1 MKKVLFIVP
10 HLSTGGLPQY
20 TLSLI
25 KKIINDVDVYCIEYE
40 LISYDFI
47 VQRNQIVELL
57 GNNFYSLG
65 RTKNLLN
72 KIVNDIKP
80 DIIHLQEMPE
90 YFMHKEIADELY
102 SNDRSYTLV
111 ETSHD
116 SSFNYLKKKYF
127 PDYLA
132 LISEYQRKEFS
143 KLNIPIKLVEADIEY
158 KQRQDRKLGLKKLGL
173 DPNLKHVLN
182 VGLFTPRKN
191 QAEIFDYAREFIHH
205 PIQFHFIGNQAGNFK
220 EYWEP
225 LLKNIPSNVK
235 IWGERSD
242 VDTFYSCMD
251 LFLFTSRG
259 TSNNK
264 ETSPLVIRE
273 AIGYDMP
280 LLIYNLPVY
289 LGMYDKY
296 KNVHYLEYDDFVKN
310 INSIAKFSGLT
321 FDSNLYEK
329 ISSDKDE
336 IIKKLKEEESDI
348 LTKLVQ
354 IRKKISELSGDG
366 NLKVRFNSEDN
377 KIYYSYKYKIDDAI
391 ISVRDIDSN
400 VVIWSVKYDV
410 LDSEQEYW
418 IIPIPKNHYDF
429 ENNSDFGGFKI
440 EIYSDKKFLES
451 KDIRIKKPN
460 IDKHIVKIDNMT
472 EPTFFNYNEFFIEK
486 IYDPYLA
493 NKSFNTVVDVGANVG
508 MWIEYIKSVS
518 NVNKIYAIEP
528 NTVAI
533 DILKKSFDDI
543 TLIESALHT
552 TDEKIVFYT
561 DEKNSTISSI
571 DNHSNFSNKYEVQG
585 ITLKTLLRNN
595 NISEIDLMKIDI
607 ESAEYDLVSSFDEN
621 DFSKINNM
629 LIEYHFLGDRTIDD
643 VFELIDVLQSNGYKT
658 TLKNISSVGG
668 FIFASKGK

>member
-1 MKKVLFIVP
+1 M
-10 HLSTGGLPQY
+10 
-20 TLSLI
+20 
-25 KKIINDVDVYCIEYE
+25 
-40 LISYDFI
+40 
-47 VQRNQIVELL
+47 
-57 GNNFYSLG
+57 
-65 RTKNLLN
+65 
-72 KIVNDIKP
+72 
-80 DIIHLQEMPE
+80 
-90 YFMHKEIADELY
+90 
-102 SNDRSYTLV
+102 
-111 ETSHD
+111 
-116 SSFNYLKKKYF
+116 
-127 PDYLA
+127 
-132 LISEYQRKEFS
+132 
-143 KLNIPIKLVEADIEY
+143 
-158 KQRQDRKLGLKKLGL
+158 
-173 DPNLKHVLN
+173 
-182 VGLFTPRKN
+182 
-191 QAEIFDYAREFIHH
+191 
-205 PIQFHFIGNQAGNFK
+205 
-220 EYWEP
+220 
-225 LLKNIPSNVK
+225 
-235 IWGERSD
+235 
-242 VDTFYSCMD
+242 
-251 LFLFTSRG
+251 
-259 TSNNK
+259 
-264 ETSPLVIRE
+264 
-273 AIGYDMP
+273 
-280 LLIYNLPVY
+280 
-289 LGMYDKY
+289 
-296 KNVHYLEYDDFVKN
+296 
-310 INSIAKFSGLT
+310 
-321 FDSNLYEK
+321 
-329 ISSDKDE
+329 
-336 IIKKLKEEESDI
+336 
-348 LTKLVQ
+348 
-354 IRKKISELSGDG
+354 
-366 NLKVRFNSEDN
+366 
-377 KIYYSYKYKIDDAI
+377 
-391 ISVRDIDSN
+391 RDIDSN